1 MMWDAAIIGGGP
13 AGAAAACLLAR
24 AGRSTVLF
32 EREAGPRH
40 KVCGEFISVEAA
52 AYLSALGLDPERL
65 GALPIHYV
73 RLIQGERTATAT
85 LPFPAFSLS
94 RDVMDEALLNAAA
107 GQGAEIRRGVIVR
120 GLTEDADSVTLQ
132 AGEPVRAST
141 AFLATGKH
149 ELRGHRRPP
158 GAINDLIGFKRH
170 LTLAPAQAGIL
181 AGHVEVLLFPGGY
194 AGLQPIPGGR
204 ANLCLV
210 IAKDVHDRLDRDW
223 DALVD
228 YLARSSAIFA
238 ERLAGAVPC
247 WPKPLSIYGIPY
259 GFVHRAEAPSP
270 RIHRLGDQ
278 LAVIPS
284 FCGDGIA
291 IALHSAALAMD
302 RHLAGEPPLNGAAF
316 ASQIRTATL
325 LARAAR
331 HPFLQTLATT
341 ACRLSPG
348 LLRSMASATRIQG
361 VSLQPPP
368 AR

>member
-1 MMWDAAIIGGGP
+1 VIWDAAIVGGGP
-13 AGAAAACLLAR
+13 AGAAAAFRLAR
-24 AGRSTVLF
+24 AGQRTVLF

-52 AYLSALGLDPERL
+52 VHLSSLGLSLERL
-65 GALPIHYV
+65 GAVPIRHV

-107 GQGAEIRRGVIVR
+107 AQGAEIRRGSAIR
-120 GLTEDADSVTLQ
+120 GLTEDDAGVTVQAD
-132 AGEPVRAST
+132 GPIRART

-170 LTLAPAQAGIL
+170 LTLDSAQAAVL
-181 AGHVEVLLFPGGY
+181 EHHVEVLLFPGGY
-194 AGLQPIPGGR
+194 AGLQPIPGGH

-210 IAKDVHDRLDRDW
+210 IEKRVHDTLDRDW

-228 YLARSSAIFA
+228 YLARHSTIFA
-238 ERLAGAVPC
+238 ERLAGAEPH

-259 GFVHRAEAPSP
+259 GFVHRQESP
-270 RIHRLGDQ
+270 TRRLHRLGDQ

-284 FCGDGIA
+284 FCGDGMA
-291 IALHSAALAMD
+291 IALHSAALATD
-302 RHLAGEPPLNGAAF
+302 RHLTGRPPLDGAAF
-316 ASQIRTATL
+316 EAQIRAATL

-331 HPFLQTLATT
+331 HPILQTLATA
-341 ACRLSPG
+341 ACRLSPA
-348 LLRSMASATRIQG
+348 LLRTMATATRIRG
-361 VSLQPPP
+361 GLSPTH
-368 AR
+368 

>member
-1 MMWDAAIIGGGP
+1 VIWDAAIVGGGP
-13 AGAAAACLLAR
+13 AGAAAAFRLAQ
-24 AGRSTVLF
+24 AGQRTVLF

-52 AYLSALGLDPERL
+52 AHLASLGLAPERL
-65 GALPIHYV
+65 GAVPIRHV

-94 RDVMDEALLNAAA
+94 RDVMDEALLKAAA
-107 GQGAEIRRGVIVR
+107 AQGAEIRRNSQVR
-120 GLTEDADSVTLQ
+120 GLTEDADGITLQ
-132 AGEPVRAST
+132 ADGPVRART

-170 LTLAPAQAGIL
+170 VTLEAAQAAIL
-181 AGHVEVLLFPGGY
+181 KDHVEVLLFPGGY
-194 AGLQPIPGGR
+194 AGLQPIPGGH

-210 IAKDVHDRLDRDW
+210 IEKRVHDTLDRDW

-228 YLARSSAIFA
+228 YLARSSTIFA
-238 ERLAGAVPC
+238 ERLAGAEPH
-247 WPKPLSIYGIPY
+247 WSKPLSIYGIPY
-259 GFVHRAEAPSP
+259 GFVHRQDAPA
-270 RIHRLGDQ
+270 RRLHRLGDQ

-291 IALHSAALAMD
+291 IALHSAALAVD
-302 RHLAGEPPLNGAAF
+302 RHLTGQPPMDGAAF
-316 ASQIRTATL
+316 ERQIRAATL

-331 HPFLQTLATT
+331 HPILQILATA
-341 ACRLSPG
+341 ACRLSPA
-348 LLRSMASATRIQG
+348 LLRTMATATRIRG
-361 VSLQPPP
+361 DLSPTH
-368 AR
+368 